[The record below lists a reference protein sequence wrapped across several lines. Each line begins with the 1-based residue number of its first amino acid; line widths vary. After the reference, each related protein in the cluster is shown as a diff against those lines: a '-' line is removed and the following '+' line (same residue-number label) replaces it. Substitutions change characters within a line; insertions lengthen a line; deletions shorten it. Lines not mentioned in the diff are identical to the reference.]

1 MMAITYNPYGWE
13 IRPRKTEHQETVEKK
28 SSPGKTELQ
37 ETIKKEREI
46 ARLEEKITCL
56 MNEANSRINQF
67 ISHNQDPITLLIEL
81 DKMFP
86 EIQKLVEE
94 IARLNFELYGFRAY
108 PIIP

>member
-1 MMAITYNPYGWE
+1 
-13 IRPRKTEHQETVEKK
+13 
-28 SSPGKTELQ
+28 
-37 ETIKKEREI
+37 
-46 ARLEEKITCL
+46 

-108 PIIP
+108 PMIP